1 MGRDIEN
8 LYDNFMKD
16 SKNLYRIT
24 TYRLGEFYVVAS
36 SFDDAAMALKKRLDD
51 ADYGFFSDRRIM
63 GVECLAVEEWSY
75 SDNSKQ
81 RFSDDTC
88 NLVIAS
94 DASCDERIL
103 RSFIKE

>member
-1 MGRDIEN
+1 MN
-8 LYDNFMKD
+8 D

-24 TYRLGEFYVVAS
+24 TYRLGDFYVVAR
-36 SFDDAAMALKKRLDD
+36 SFDDAAMALTKRLGD
-51 ADYGFFSDRRIM
+51 ADYGFSDYRRITC
-63 GVECLAVEEWSY
+63 VECVAVEEWSY